1 MKMEQWRLE
10 VGCFREDA
18 SVSEAWVRVLE
29 LLVHLWG
36 KAFFKMLSDACGG
49 FIVVDMDTDE
59 RCHLKWAR
67 L

>member
-36 KAFFKMLSDACGG
+36 KAFFKMLSDKENGL
-49 FIVVDMDTDE
+49 E
-59 RCHLKWAR
+59 
-67 L
+67 